1 MDMKLLSIIDNPVIL
16 VIILVAIFGVIVL
29 GVILIKK
36 YVPAFK
42 NTDKPKSE
50 KEIAEEEVDRL
61 VVDIEEGLTEKKEDE
76 AAKEAA
82 KAVKKEVKEAK
93 EGKPSEEEALQYEM
107 DRLLVDAP
115 EAKEKKEDEEDK

>member
-1 MDMKLLSIIDNPVIL
+1 MDMKLLALSNPVIIVL
-16 VIILVAIFGVIVL
+16 VLVAIFGVIVL
-29 GVILIKK
+29 GVILVKK

-61 VVDIEEGLTEKKEDE
+61 VVDVEEGLTEKKEDE

-82 KAVKKEVKEAK
+82 KAVKKEAKEVK

-115 EAKEKKEDEEDK
+115 EAKEKKEDKEDK

>member
-1 MDMKLLSIIDNPVIL
+1 MDMKLLSILDNPVIL
-16 VIILVAIFGVIVL
+16 VIVLVAIFGVIVL

-82 KAVKKEVKEAK
+82 KAVKKEAKEVK